1 VTYSLSQS
9 LGANGYATVSWDS
22 SVPINDTMTAFNAYS
37 IPNNTTVPSDNNSGG
52 GNTQDSIVL
61 RIVLFCLAALIFFAV
76 LVLAYF
82 GVFSFLRSPWA
93 SRQADEV
100 SDADAVD
107 AAYTKTTAETS
118 GKDQVPA

>member
-1 VTYSLSQS
+1 M
-9 LGANGYATVSWDS
+9 
-22 SVPINDTMTAFNAYS
+22 PINDTMTTFNAYS